1 MKTDPRAA
9 CANTEERLLWALVHD
24 GVAHP
29 LMALTNFSRLS
40 LRFHDYTSARAWPR
54 PQPRVEE
61 PVRCFHVMSRWG
73 VVTITQDAPGIWRAR
88 HPRVAH
94 EYRTCANSAA
104 DMLVKADAWFQE
116 LADNFGGNFAPIDG
130 GAA

>member
-9 CANTEERLLWALVHD
+9 CANSEERLLWALVHD

-54 PQPRVEE
+54 VPSRAEE

-73 VVTITQDAPGIWRAR
+73 VMSITQDAPGIWRAR

-94 EYRTCANSAA
+94 EYRTCASSAA
-104 DMLVKADAWFQE
+104 DMFVKADAWFQE
-116 LADNFGGNFAPIDG
+116 LADNFGGNFAPIDE

>member
-54 PQPRVEE
+54 KPSAAEE

-73 VVTITQDAPGIWRAR
+73 VMSITQDAPGIWRAR

-94 EYRTCANSAA
+94 EYRTCATSAA
-104 DMLVKADAWFQE
+104 DMAVKADAWFQE

>member
-24 GVAHP
+24 GIAHP

-40 LRFHDYTSARAWPR
+40 LRFHDYTSSRAWPR
-54 PQPRVEE
+54 KPSCANE

-73 VVTITQDAPGIWRAR
+73 VMTITHDAPGIWRAR

-94 EYRTCANSAA
+94 EYRTCATSAA
-104 DMLVKADAWFQE
+104 EMLQKADAWFQE
-116 LADNFGGNFAPIDG
+116 LADNFGGKFSPLDG
-130 GAA
+130 GRS